1 MTQEREILVVGTDEA
16 GYGPNLGPLLVGAS
30 CWRAPAELTRL
41 EDAKAINRK
50 DSLLAFAE
58 SARKDDF
65 AWSTQRLD
73 AALAPVS
80 GTRQSVFPL
89 LDSKKLY
96 GPSKSLATLER
107 PFTLASA
114 LLDRKAD
121 SFATILRDL
130 RSDSDDPPPPWE
142 RDAALTL
149 PVDPKT
155 LRTPLD
161 PDVERV
167 RGALESENVAL
178 LELATRRIQPREFNR
193 LLDKLALKS
202 ALIADATT
210 SLVVETLLAAFERLE
225 QTRAPRPEFALVLC
239 DKLGGRD
246 RYEPILKERFC
257 DAKVE
262 IIRQGRDVGIYR
274 LVAREGRDRNGT
286 ARPFSAPTPL
296 EIRFTAK
303 GESSAPVALA
313 SIAAKYLRELS
324 MRLFNEYWR
333 DAVSVK
339 LSPTAGYPVDA
350 LRFRSDVDDAR
361 RRLEIPDDDF
371 WRRK

>member
-1 MTQEREILVVGTDEA
+1 MTQEREILIVGTDEA

-41 EDAKAINRK
+41 EDAAATSPQ
-50 DSLLAFAE
+50 DSLLSFAE
-58 SARKDDF
+58 PAREDDF
-65 AWSTQRLD
+65 VWSTRRLD
-73 AALAPVS
+73 ATLAPIS
-80 GTRQSVFPL
+80 GSNRSVFPL

-96 GPSKSLATLER
+96 GPSKSLAALER
-107 PFTLASA
+107 PFALASA
-114 LLDRKAD
+114 LLGRKTD

-130 RSDSDDPPPPWE
+130 RSESGDPPPPWE
-142 RDAALTL
+142 RDAALAL
-149 PVDPKT
+149 PVDSKT
-155 LRTPLD
+155 LRSPLE
-161 PDVERV
+161 PDVQRV
-167 RGALESENVAL
+167 RDALESENVAL
-178 LELATRRIQPREFNR
+178 LELAARRIQPQEFNR
-193 LLDKLALKS
+193 RLDALALKS

-210 SLVVETLLAAFERLE
+210 SLAVETLLAALERLE
-225 QTRAPRPEFALVLC
+225 QARAPRPEFALVLC

-257 DAKVE
+257 GADVE

-274 LVAREGRDRNGT
+274 LVAREARDRDGT
-286 ARPFSAPTPL
+286 VRPFPAPTTL

-313 SIAAKYLRELS
+313 SIAAKYVRELS

-333 DAVSVK
+333 DAVSDE
-339 LSPTAGYPVDA
+339 LAPTAGYPVDA
-350 LRFRSDVDDAR
+350 LRFRADVDDAR
-361 RRLEIPDDDF
+361 SRLAIPDDVF

>member
-1 MTQEREILVVGTDEA
+1 MTEEREILVVGTDEA

-30 CWRAPAELTRL
+30 CWRAPSELTRL
-41 EDAKAINRK
+41 DDAATTDAQN
-50 DSLLAFAE
+50 SLLSFAE
-58 SARKDDF
+58 SARGDDF
-65 AWSTQRLD
+65 VWSTRRLD
-73 AALAPVS
+73 AALAPIS
-80 GTRQSVFPL
+80 GSRRSAFPL

-96 GPSKSLATLER
+96 GPSKSLAAIER
-107 PFTLASA
+107 PFALASA
-114 LLDRKAD
+114 LLGRKTD

-130 RSDSDDPPPPWE
+130 RSESGDPPPPWE
-142 RDAALTL
+142 LDATL
-149 PVDPKT
+149 DPPVDPKT
-155 LRTPLD
+155 LRTPLE

-167 RGALESENVAL
+167 RGALASENVAL
-178 LELATRRIQPREFNR
+178 LELAARRIQPLEFNR
-193 LLDKLALKS
+193 RLDKLALKS

-225 QTRAPRPEFALVLC
+225 RARAPRPENALVLC

-257 DAKVE
+257 GADVE

-274 LVAREGRDRNGT
+274 LVAREGRDRDGT
-286 ARPFSAPTPL
+286 VRPFPAPTTL
-296 EIRFTAK
+296 EVRFTAK
-303 GESSAPVALA
+303 GESNAPVALA

-333 DAVSVK
+333 DAVSDA
-339 LSPTAGYPVDA
+339 LNPTAGYPVDA
-350 LRFRSDVDDAR
+350 LRFRADVDDAR
-361 RRLEIPDDDF
+361 RRLEIPDDVF